1 MKTAGKAYINNKCAP
16 ALLTTSFAILTAL
29 KEYDIT
35 PDFVAGHSLG
45 EYSALVAAGALTFE
59 DAVYAVR
66 KRGEYMEEAVPG
78 GKAQWRY
85 IRC

>member
-1 MKTAGKAYINNKCAP
+1 M
-16 ALLTTSFAILTAL
+16 TAL

-66 KRGEYMEEAVPG
+66 KRGNIWKKLFLAEKV
-78 GKAQWRY
+78 QWRLF
-85 IRC
+85 